1 MASNPD
7 QSTAEEYLA
16 KAKAAEEAA
25 AKATDPILKNGY
37 AGIARAYR
45 EMAGV
50 NLKWD
55 DDDATHTPS

>member
-25 AKATDPILKNGY
+25 AKATDPILKKGTPESPVHIGNGGRE
-37 AGIARAYR
+37 AGR
-45 EMAGV
+45 
-50 NLKWD
+50 
-55 DDDATHTPS
+55 